1 MYYLSKNPESQNK
14 IFSEVSEFQS
24 TILSDDLVNATY
36 TKGCV
41 QESFRICP
49 TAFCLA
55 RILEEEMIIS
65 GYSLKPGVRNCLKL
79 IYIVFNEFVDYRPLS
94 YVTHYLPVIKI
105 QISRIHKVIFQKDG

>member
-24 TILSDDLVNATY
+24 TILSDELVNANY
-36 TKGCV
+36 TKCCV
-41 QESFRICP
+41 QETFRICP

-65 GYSLKPGVRNCLKL
+65 GYSLKPGVRHLT
-79 IYIVFNEFVDYRPLS
+79 D
-94 YVTHYLPVIKI
+94 
-105 QISRIHKVIFQKDG
+105 